1 MLETV
6 VRALQYSPSAFRASL
21 QTSTVDA
28 GNRTTGGVVGLIKKI
43 DMPKHFAARRVA
55 HLIVASSVNQL
66 DASGI
71 PEIRSHGASA
81 NAPGFVADFSLG
93 LSSSGVSSAPGE

>member
-1 MLETV
+1 
-6 VRALQYSPSAFRASL
+6 
-21 QTSTVDA
+21 
-28 GNRTTGGVVGLIKKI
+28 VGLIKKI
-43 DMPKHFAARRVA
+43 DMPKHFAARRVAHLTA